1 MGWFSRL
8 TGLTPPVI
16 LVPTVYPSCS
26 RRENAMIRVV
36 CRTCG
41 SIFLADGLVPTPIF
55 CPACTPVPPVTK
67 RTRKKAK
74 KKKKR

>member
-1 MGWFSRL
+1 
-8 TGLTPPVI
+8 
-16 LVPTVYPSCS
+16 
-26 RRENAMIRVV
+26 MIRVV